1 MEEEEEGEE
10 NDEDLLSFDYDSV
23 APKEDPAQF
32 QLPEI
37 CLLTA
42 YNPIPPN
49 KQKNNTHNSILTF
62 DSSWRDV
69 SSFIF
74 IHSELFSHRK
84 RLHERHSR
92 LRCEKR
98 GEKRLLPRPAQL
110 HLKSPRKSGVF
121 GHRRGPRRR
130 NSRRLSLAQ
139 PAVHSPVPRVDR
151 VPHQSALVQVCV
163 GRLCD
168 VVRCISARNR
178 PRTSRPCTSSA

>member
-1 MEEEEEGEE
+1 MFCSCSFPLVVIAIFPNKKRVYLQSPSSKSQEEDEEEEEIEEGEEMEEEEEGEGEE

-98 GEKRLLPRPAQL
+98 GEKRLLPRPA
-110 HLKSPRKSGVF
+110 
-121 GHRRGPRRR
+121 
-130 NSRRLSLAQ
+130 
-139 PAVHSPVPRVDR
+139 
-151 VPHQSALVQVCV
+151 
-163 GRLCD
+163 
-168 VVRCISARNR
+168 
-178 PRTSRPCTSSA
+178 